1 MKERPILFSGPMVRA
16 ILDGKKTQTRRIV
29 RPLRGAP
36 FPMSD
41 LPWRAIVHADGFAA
55 LIAEH
60 AGGETAVPL
69 PRSPYGVPG
78 DRLWVRETW
87 QHAGWTEDGAPWIRY
102 AADDSKRLCE
112 RIPDD
117 WNDRLTETWAK
128 LSEPENVAIDG
139 LAADRSWRPSI
150 FLPRWASRIDLD
162 VTAVRVER
170 LQAIT
175 EDDARAEGVI
185 GNYDESYNLG
195 RFTDRPFTHAFFVL
209 WDAINGDRAPVESNP
224 WVWVVEFQRADGGAK

>member
-1 MKERPILFSGPMVRA
+1 MLTACAAPWPGRSVPVRDA
-16 ILDGKKTQTRRIV
+16 EPRHVAQ
-29 RPLRGAP
+29 RGARAHPVGDCEGAVQPAAGRARARHIAGHDLRIGP
-36 FPMSD
+36 FQ
-41 LPWRAIVHADGFAA
+41 VGQ
-55 LIAEH
+55 
-60 AGGETAVPL
+60 
-69 PRSPYGVPG
+69 
-78 DRLWVRETW
+78 RLWVRETW

>member
-1 MKERPILFSGPMVRA
+1 M
-16 ILDGKKTQTRRIV
+16 
-29 RPLRGAP
+29 
-36 FPMSD
+36 
-41 LPWRAIVHADGFAA
+41 
-55 LIAEH
+55 
-60 AGGETAVPL
+60 
-69 PRSPYGVPG
+69 
-78 DRLWVRETW
+78 RETW

-162 VTAVRVER
+162 VTTVRVER

-175 EDDARAEGVI
+175 EDDARAEGVN
-185 GNYDESYNLG
+185 GSYDESYNLG